1 VKFKYYLRGCG
12 LGIILTVL
20 VLGISFALRG
30 GIMTDEKVIARAGEL
45 GMVMPGD
52 DEDPGEPV
60 TSTEEQEST
69 QVQESTQ
76 IQGNTEGTE
85 ALTETE
91 VTYDDSDTDDGT
103 DTAAD
108 EQALSVVSR
117 VRASAPSSESASTS
131 ESVSPS
137 ESASASESVSSSGSV
152 SSFESETKKES
163 DSGKSVTIRVQK
175 GDVCREVAEK
185 LESKGL
191 VSDAEGFRKYM
202 QKKGYDNRICIGS
215 FTIKQGMTYEEIA
228 KILVGNT

>member
-30 GIMTDEKVIARAGEL
+30 GVMTDEKVIARAGEL

-52 DEDPGEPV
+52 EDSGKTV

-69 QVQESTQ
+69 QILENTQVQE
-76 IQGNTEGTE
+76 NTEETE
-85 ALTETE
+85 DLTGTE
-91 VTYDDSDTDDGT
+91 VTSSGDTDDGT
-103 DTAAD
+103 DTAEDAK
-108 EQALSVVSR
+108 AFSVVSK
-117 VRASAPSSESASTS
+117 VRASAPSSEAAEAKN
-131 ESVSPS
+131 ESDTKD
-137 ESASASESVSSSGSV
+137 
-152 SSFESETKKES
+152 ETDTKEES

-175 GDVCREVAEK
+175 GDVCREVADK